1 MTQKAHRLVVIGTSA
16 GGIEALR
23 QLVRAMPADFP
34 APLCIVLHVAPDSPG
49 IVPDILTRA
58 GRMPAVHPTDRQRL
72 EGGTIYVAPPDHHL
86 LVEPGRLRV
95 TKGPRENRFR
105 PAIDPLFRSAAQ
117 VYGPAA
123 IGVILTGN
131 LDDGTAGL
139 WTLKQMGGVAVVQDV
154 QDAMFP
160 SMPAHAAKHV
170 DIDYSVPLSQMPS
183 LLDQLVNR
191 APGTTERVVPQA
203 TRVEID
209 IAKGANPRDAGFEE
223 MAMPSRFACPECHG
237 VLLEVK
243 EGGRI
248 RFRCHTGHAY
258 SPASLLADIDQ
269 GIRTAMG
276 VSLRALE
283 EGIILLDQL
292 TTHVQ
297 DTHTDHDLT
306 SLLSASGRARQQSQV
321 LRQLIDD
328 WQPLPAAELP

>member
-1 MTQKAHRLVVIGTSA
+1 MMQNANRLVVVGTSA

-23 QLVRAMPADFP
+23 ELVRAMPADFP
-34 APLCIVLHVAPDSPG
+34 IPLCIVLHVAPDSPG

-58 GRMPAVHPTDRQRL
+58 GKMPAVHPADRQRL

-139 WTLKQMGGVAVVQDV
+139 WTLKQMGGTAIVQDV

-160 SMPAHAAKHV
+160 SMPAHAASHV
-170 DIDYSVPLSQMPS
+170 AVDYSVPLKQMAS
-183 LLDQLVNR
+183 LLVQLAGR
-191 APGTTERVVPQA
+191 DPGATERVVPQ
-203 TRVEID
+203 TTQVEID
-209 IAKGANPRDAGFEE
+209 IAKGKNPRDAGFEE
-223 MAMPSRFACPECHG
+223 IAMPSRFACPECHG
-237 VLLEVK
+237 VLLQVK

-269 GIRTAMG
+269 GIRAAMG

-292 TTHVQ
+292 TAHVQ
-297 DTHTDHDLT
+297 ETHADHKVA
-306 SLLSASGRARQQSQV
+306 SLLSASARAREQSQV

-328 WQPLPAAELP
+328 WQPLPAGELP